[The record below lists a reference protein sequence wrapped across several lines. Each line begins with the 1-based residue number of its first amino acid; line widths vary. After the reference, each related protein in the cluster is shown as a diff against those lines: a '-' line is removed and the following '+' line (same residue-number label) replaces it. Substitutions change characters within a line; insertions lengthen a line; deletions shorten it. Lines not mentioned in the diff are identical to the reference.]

1 MYHLRVELRATRLRA
16 IHTGVTNTGTKEIIT
31 PSELDSTEEAYLL
44 AQKDY
49 LKGELLV
56 LLRLKEKQ
64 LLCLQN

>member
-1 MYHLRVELRATRLRA
+1 MRA